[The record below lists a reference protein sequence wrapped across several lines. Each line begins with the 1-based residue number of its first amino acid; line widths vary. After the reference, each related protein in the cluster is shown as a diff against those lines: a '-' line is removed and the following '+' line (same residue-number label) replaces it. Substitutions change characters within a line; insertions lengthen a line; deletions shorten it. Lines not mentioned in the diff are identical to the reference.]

1 MRPVMPRETISIDLL
16 IFGGGVAGLWLLDE
30 AVRAGHDALLL
41 EKTALGA
48 GQTIWSQG
56 IIHGGVKYALDGI
69 MNPSAQAIRDMPA
82 LWRACLAGELEP
94 RLAGV
99 RVRSHHCYLWQTAS
113 LASRMGMMGARI
125 GLRVA
130 PIVLNRDERPSVLRD
145 CPGVVARLDEQV
157 IDPASLLAELAAR
170 QADRI
175 ALYDADAAEFVPS
188 GSGSGRGIRLR
199 HPESGTSLELM
210 ATTVVLAAGG
220 GNPSLAERFG
230 LPHASGEM
238 QIRPLHMALV
248 RGKPDRL
255 PELYGHCVDGGRT
268 RVTITSAMDRFS
280 RRVWQVG
287 GEIAERGVK
296 MSSEALRAFC
306 AAELEAVLPGLD
318 ISKLEFGAYV
328 APRAERAT
336 RDGKRPE
343 GCSFIASHGVIR
355 AWPTKLALAPRLATD
370 ILASLPSP
378 SGRASGVVEAMSSWP
393 RPAVA
398 EPPWE
403 TESNW
408 ADVRSSPR

>member
-1 MRPVMPRETISIDLL
+1 MRRETIPIDLL

-41 EKTALGA
+41 ENTALGA

-69 MNPSAQAIRDMPA
+69 MNPSAHAIRDMPV
-82 LWRACLAGELEP
+82 LWRACLAGEMEP

-99 RVRSHHCYLWQTAS
+99 RVRSHHCHLWQTGS
-113 LASRMGMMGARI
+113 LASRVGMMGARI

-130 PIVLNRDERPSVLRD
+130 PIVLNREARPDVLRD

-170 QADRI
+170 HADRI
-175 ALYDADAAEFVPS
+175 VLYDMDAAEFVSSAS
-188 GSGSGRGIRLR
+188 GGEHGIRLR
-199 HPESGTSLELM
+199 HPGSGTSLELR
-210 ATTVVLAAGG
+210 AASVVLVAGG

-230 LPHASGEM
+230 VADASGEM

-248 RGKPDRL
+248 RGKPEHL

-306 AAELEAVLPGLD
+306 AAELGAVLPGLD
-318 ISKLEFGAYV
+318 ASGLEFGAYV

-343 GCSFIASHGVIR
+343 GYSFIASHGVIR

-370 ILASLPSP
+370 ILASLPRP
-378 SGRASGVVEAMSSWP
+378 SGRASGVVEAVSSWP
-393 RPAVA
+393 KPDVA

-403 TESNW
+403 TELNW
-408 ADVRSSPR
+408 TDVRSSPR